1 MGFVVLCC
9 VVWFFFFFLPFSSLL
24 LQCLNKKLQ
33 GSSVGIPR
41 LEAVIIVLE
50 GKLSH
55 QKTELMKAATR
66 KYFLSRKITFSRWG
80 VD

>member
-1 MGFVVLCC
+1 MGWGCLG
-9 VVWFFFFFLPFSSLL
+9 FFCFWPFSFLL
-24 LQCLNKKLQ
+24 LQCLHKNLQ

-66 KYFLSRKITFSRWG
+66 KYFLSKKVTFSKWG

>member
-1 MGFVVLCC
+1 MEWSLFACLF
-9 VVWFFFFFLPFSSLL
+9 WPFSFLL
-24 LQCLNKKLQ
+24 LLRSLNKILQ

-41 LEAVIIVLE
+41 LEAVIIVFK

-66 KYFLSRKITFSRWG
+66 KYFSSKKVTFSR
-80 VD
+80 

>member
-1 MGFVVLCC
+1 MEWSLFACLF
-9 VVWFFFFFLPFSSLL
+9 WPFSFLL
-24 LQCLNKKLQ
+24 LRNLNKKLQ

-41 LEAVIIVLE
+41 LEAVIIVFE

-66 KYFLSRKITFSRWG
+66 KYFSSKKVTFSR
-80 VD
+80 

>member
-1 MGFVVLCC
+1 MEWSLFACLF
-9 VVWFFFFFLPFSSLL
+9 WPFSFLL
-24 LQCLNKKLQ
+24 LRSLNKKLQ

-41 LEAVIIVLE
+41 LEAVIIVFE

-66 KYFLSRKITFSRWG
+66 KYFSSKKVTFSR
-80 VD
+80 